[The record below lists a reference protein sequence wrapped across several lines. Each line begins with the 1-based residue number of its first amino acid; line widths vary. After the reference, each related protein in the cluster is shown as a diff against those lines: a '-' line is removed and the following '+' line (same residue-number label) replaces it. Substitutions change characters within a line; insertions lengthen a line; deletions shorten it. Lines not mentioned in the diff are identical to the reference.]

1 MATIRCKELAGT
13 QLEALRGDQACTM
26 LLEQAGA
33 QLLPDFRPRAM
44 GLADSCLKGEP
55 ADLRSGRA
63 QAPLAASDL
72 AEPVI
77 QQAAWPVQTR
87 A

>member
-13 QLEALRGDQACTM
+13 QLEALQGDQACSM

-55 ADLRSGRA
+55 ADPTSGHA
-63 QAPLAASDL
+63 QASMQPADL
-72 AEPVI
+72 EEP
-77 QQAAWPVQTR
+77 APAGCLG
-87 A
+87 